1 MPYSATSLAIL
12 RSVRDKKKF
21 LLRGDRSHGCEVRY
35 NPATKQRE
43 DRTALSL
50 IPLERAGLI
59 KFESEPLN
67 PNRYYSVRI
76 TKKGMELLEVKDDL
90 AQKGPNT

>member
-12 RSVRDKKKF
+12 RAMRDKSKF
-21 LLRGDRSHGCEVRY
+21 LLRGDRSHGCQVRY
-35 NPATKQRE
+35 NPVTKQRE

-59 KFESEPLN
+59 AFESEPLN
-67 PNRYYSVRI
+67 PKRYYGVKI
-76 TKKGMELLEVKDDL
+76 THEGMAFLEQTDARDVK
-90 AQKGPNT
+90 